1 MCCKALARGAV
12 VYLQKLLNIYVT
24 QAKVKV
30 FEKLFRYQQELKL
43 PNHEL
48 VRVNKHLERFVYMVL
63 YDLKSPLASITSLM
77 LIIKD
82 SNRIQPNKRLHE

>member
-30 FEKLFRYQQELKL
+30 FEKLFRYQQKLKL

-48 VRVNKHLERFVYMVL
+48 VRVNKHLERFLYMVS
-63 YDLKSPLASITSLM
+63 YNPKSPLASITSLM
-77 LIIKD
+77 LLIKN